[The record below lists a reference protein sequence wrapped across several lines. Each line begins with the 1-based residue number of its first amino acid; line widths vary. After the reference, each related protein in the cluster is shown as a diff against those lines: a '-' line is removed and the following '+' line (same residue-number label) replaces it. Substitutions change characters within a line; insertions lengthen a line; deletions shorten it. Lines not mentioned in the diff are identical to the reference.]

1 MEVHSKRAISK
12 RQVAAREIV
21 KRVMEISVTINI
33 IKNWS
38 PKRLWKVHSRIH
50 PNLIMLLL

>member
-1 MEVHSKRAISK
+1 MEVHSKRAISQ
-12 RQVAAREIV
+12 RQVASREIV
-21 KRVMEISVTINI
+21 KRCMEKSVTINM